1 MGSWRNL
8 SNIFGP
14 KDVVERR
21 HVILWQDSETQR
33 APTAVMATVAYMG
46 DFGVSLLVGFYAMLR
61 TGELLHLKNS
71 HIYMTGLKAPA
82 VLFMGMTKQGK
93 RMGAAEGGCDTLQ
106 W

>member
-1 MGSWRNL
+1 M
-8 SNIFGP
+8 
-14 KDVVERR
+14 
-21 HVILWQDSETQR
+21 
-33 APTAVMATVAYMG
+33 
-46 DFGVSLLVGFYAMLR
+46 VGFYAMLR